1 MIVRVHSHLCTLFLG
16 TKEMTITDEMKDEV
30 INLFLRLSTDFK
42 DRLREEYTTLVKRAS
57 KLEAFLNSPDSAVN
71 VPLAQYELM
80 VKQLSVMQDYCAI
93 LEQRLKLANS
103 D

>member
-1 MIVRVHSHLCTLFLG
+1 
-16 TKEMTITDEMKDEV
+16 MTITDEMKDEV

-42 DRLREEYTTLVKRAS
+42 DRLREEYTTLVKRTS

-71 VPLAQYELM
+71 VPLAQHELM
-80 VKQLSVMQDYCAI
+80 VKQLSIMQDYCAI
-93 LEQRLKLANS
+93 LEQRLKLANI